1 MILPQE
7 IPRLELFMQVYDM
20 RNVNYKD
27 EKGERDANL
36 NYGQLEEDILN
47 NRY

>member
-7 IPRLELFMQVYDM
+7 IPRLDLFMQVYDM

-27 EKGERDANL
+27 EKCERAANL